1 MEGVVEKRFFFSGL
15 KRDKLLLILVIVI
28 LILGVYVRFSHY
40 DEEGLWSDDSAFI
53 PAGLLFFNPH
63 SYYPALSV
71 GNFPFGYYF
80 IGAGC
85 MLSGEDF
92 SGVSEVQPLFYPGR
106 ELLIGDALTKGERF
120 CHMPMYFFGIIF
132 FLLISLLAFF
142 MLDRYSA
149 TFVTAFFAFYPQV
162 LIYSRWIRT
171 DIVFWV
177 FLVASLIFLWLAY
190 NSEKASRKEL
200 LYFVL
205 CFSFFGLSQA
215 AKETAGI
222 FVIFGIGVFLS
233 KYFAEVMHYLK
244 SLFKTLELKFAE
256 KFSEVDVKLN
266 SFKKTILYSV
276 VAFLFFF
283 LLPFGFNPKNVYD
296 TYRIYQQFNSEM
308 SAINFSLAG
317 VYRYFSSFFMSI
329 NFLDTVLFIFA
340 FILLVALIFKK
351 GKTRLDN
358 FILYFTLIGIF
369 LSFFFQFMDIH
380 RLATPFLFF
389 FIFLMGMSLSERWVS
404 LPNLLKLKHRVFFF
418 VFMLAYVVVSFYI
431 ALSSSP
437 YFVTLNDA
445 YCLFNSD
452 DCVAFK
458 SSELSGLSSKVLFSY
473 LQPRLADDE
482 TFYGP
487 SQIIHF
493 YIKRSQHLTSFQFD
507 TYFKQQTG
515 NDPTLGDRIQYYHPN
530 NETIRYLFINPY
542 NMVLGNEG
550 ERFKTEYTPNDVIK
564 IKGFD
569 VFYVYDLENLKERT

>member
-1 MEGVVEKRFFFSGL
+1 MEGVVEKRGFFSDL
-15 KRDKLLLILVIVI
+15 KRDKLLLILLVII
-28 LILGVYVRFSHY
+28 LILGIYVRFSHY
-40 DEEGLWSDDSAFI
+40 NEEGLWSDDSAFI

-71 GNFPFGYYF
+71 GNFPLGYYF

-92 SGVSEVQPLFYPGR
+92 SGVSEVKPLFYPGR
-106 ELLIGDALTKGERF
+106 ELLIGEALTKGERF
-120 CHMPMYFFGIIF
+120 CHLPMYFFGIIF
-132 FLLISLLAFF
+132 FLLISLLAFL

-162 LIYSRWIRT
+162 LVYSRWIRT

-190 NSEKASRKEL
+190 NAEKASKREL
-200 LYFVL
+200 VYFVL

-222 FVIFGIGVFLS
+222 FVIFGIGIFLS

-244 SLFKTLELKFAE
+244 SIFKTLELKFAE
-256 KFSEVDVKLN
+256 KFSEVEVKLK

-308 SAINFSLAG
+308 SAVNFSLAG
-317 VYRYFSSFFMSI
+317 VYKYFSSFFTTI
-329 NFLDTVLFIFA
+329 NFLDTILFIFA
-340 FILLVALIFKK
+340 FILLVALVFKK
-351 GKTRLDN
+351 GKTRFDN
-358 FILYFTLIGIF
+358 FILYFTLMGIL

-389 FIFLMGMSLSERWVS
+389 FIFLMGMSLSEKGVS

-418 VFMLAYVVVSFYI
+418 VFMVAYVGVSFYI

-445 YCLFNSD
+445 YCLFKSD

-473 LQPRLADDE
+473 LQPRLAGDD

-487 SQIIHF
+487 SDVIHF
-493 YIKRSQHLTSFQFD
+493 YIMHSQHLTNFQFD
-507 TYFKQQTG
+507 TYFEQNYG
-515 NDPTLGDRIQYYHPN
+515 RAPTLLERIQYYHPN
-530 NETIRYLFINPY
+530 NETIRYLFLSPY
-542 NMVLGNEG
+542 QNLFGEEG
-550 ERFKTEYTPNDVIK
+550 KAFEAKYEPNDVIK
-564 IKGFD
+564 IQGYD
-569 VFYVYDLENLKERT
+569 VYYVYDLKGLKEK